1 MTSIAGRRLPRR
13 ILQLVGGVLLAG
25 VGISF
30 MIRGGIGAAPWDVLA
45 QGIAMRVPLSF
56 GTVSVLLSLLVL
68 LAWIPLRQ
76 RLGVGTIVNALGVGV
91 GADAGFLFVPEV
103 DALWLRILFFVI
115 GLTLFAV
122 GSGLYIGAR
131 FGPGPRDGLMTGLH
145 SRLGWPLWLART
157 IVELSALTLGWILGG
172 VVGIGTVAFALLIGP
187 MVQYFLRLFAVRMPV
202 EETAADEAPGRTRG
216 PHTDE
221 IPVVG

>member
-1 MTSIAGRRLPRR
+1 MTKTAGRRLPRR

-25 VGISF
+25 IGISF

-45 QGIAMRVPLSF
+45 QGIATRVPLTF
-56 GTVSVLLSLLVL
+56 GTVSVILSLLVL

-76 RLGVGTIVNALGVGV
+76 RLGVGTIVNAVGVGI

-157 IVELSALTLGWILGG
+157 IVELSALALGWILGG

-187 MVQYFLRLFAVRMPV
+187 MVQYFLRLFAVRMPAD
-202 EETAADEAPGRTRG
+202 ETATDEAPGRTRG
-216 PHTDE
+216 PR
-221 IPVVG
+221 